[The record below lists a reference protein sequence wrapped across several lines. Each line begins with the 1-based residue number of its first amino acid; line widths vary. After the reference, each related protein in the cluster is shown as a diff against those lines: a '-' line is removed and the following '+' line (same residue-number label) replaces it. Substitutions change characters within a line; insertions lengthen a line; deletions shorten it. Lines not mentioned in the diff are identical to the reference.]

1 MTLVTFNNVTKH
13 YGTQD
18 VLSDVAFSIQ
28 EREKIG
34 LVGANGAGKT
44 TLLRLL
50 LGLEEC
56 SSGAIGT
63 APSLSIGYIP
73 QALEYGDGLA
83 SDYLLETVREKEAAL
98 RAAEAALAVTP
109 EERLEEL
116 VKRFEQIA
124 RNRPDPAWG
133 KRLRARRTQLEKT
146 RERATERPELGRN
159 SIRVELQAERTR
171 ADIAV
176 SVSGYDRAFD
186 GRVLFRSA
194 ALEIRCGERVAL
206 VGPNGSGKTTFIRD
220 LLANASWDNPVFR
233 IGPSLTVGYC
243 AQNQEVLD
251 HDKTVLDEF
260 LSLGR
265 ITENEVFTLLSR
277 FLFTRADLGKR
288 IGSLSG
294 GERNRLQLAR
304 AIRLGANFLVLDE
317 PTNHMDIPSR
327 EALEDALAEFEG
339 TVLVV
344 THDRYFLDKIATS
357 IVEIQE
363 CGFRKYYG
371 NFSEF
376 WAEKQAALRSL
387 EARVTTRARQYRSPG
402 IDRNGAG
409 TESGAGAAGSG
420 SRKNAAGNAGPGRN
434 SREADAAERLIL
446 QLEKEKL
453 ELERR
458 LEAAF
463 SRGDHKEGH
472 RLSQELAVLVRRLDR
487 QYETWAGL
495 G

>member
-109 EERLEEL
+109 EARLESAL
-116 VKRFEQIA
+116 A
-124 RNRPDPAWG
+124 AY
-133 KRLRARRTQLEKT
+133 QLAHE
-146 RERATERPELGRN
+146 E
-159 SIRVELQAERTR
+159 
-171 ADIAV
+171 
-176 SVSGYDRAFD
+176 YDRAID

>member
-109 EERLEEL
+109 EARLESAL
-116 VKRFEQIA
+116 A
-124 RNRPDPAWG
+124 AY
-133 KRLRARRTQLEKT
+133 QLAHE
-146 RERATERPELGRN
+146 E
-159 SIRVELQAERTR
+159 
-171 ADIAV
+171 
-176 SVSGYDRAFD
+176 YDRAFD